1 MVQRFCTSVAALSL
15 ALSACVVFP
24 RAVMAIDLSRFYGH
38 FNSKRSGKCRTVFTY
53 ESLRKIQF
61 PLSRIFGSLLCI
73 SVGSNVSFLRFF
85 HAQYLVAGSFEV
97 HWETLKT
104 SPYFS
109 SLRSRRRRGVRTG
122 QAPRC
127 KSNVILYAHV
137 DCNLYRI
144 YCVDHCAV

>member
-61 PLSRIFGSLLCI
+61 PLSRIFDSLLCI

-85 HAQYLVAGSFEV
+85 HAQYLVASSFEV

-104 SPYFS
+104 SPYFR
-109 SLRSRRRRGVRTG
+109 LLTLEEEARRKNGAGTEMQEQCDTVRT
-122 QAPRC
+122 RR
-127 KSNVILYAHV
+127 L
-137 DCNLYRI
+137 
-144 YCVDHCAV
+144 